1 MMIFGPVLASFFN
14 TGFSDLQK
22 LNHIGQGLKS
32 KDYLMSYEC
41 QNVVASVNSVIC
53 I

>member
-1 MMIFGPVLASFFN
+1 MSDKDFN

-41 QNVVASVNSVIC
+41 QNVVATINSVSYF
-53 I
+53 